1 MTPIRARG
9 GLDGLRAVT
18 RGRSPRV
25 ASPRAIQTTKG
36 EVGGHPPAARGED
49 TKRTTHGEEASPI
62 SRERR
67 RGEDH
72 PPGPRMAGA
81 IIAEMGAFRTQPR
94 HTQGRGERSPCAM
107 KTAP

>member
-9 GLDGLRAVT
+9 GLDGLRAAT

-49 TKRTTHGEEASPI
+49 TKRTAHGGEASPI
-62 SRERR
+62 SMERR

-72 PPGPRMAGA
+72 PPGRCHNRGN
-81 IIAEMGAFRTQPR
+81 GSVSRTAPR

>member
-9 GLDGLRAVT
+9 GLDGLRAAT

-49 TKRTTHGEEASPI
+49 TKRTTHGGEPSPFPWSAGVEPI
-62 SRERR
+62 LEPSALR
-67 RGEDH
+67 
-72 PPGPRMAGA
+72 RMAGA
-81 IIAEMGAFRTQPR
+81 RAGLGLSQEGCLLVCTSKQDLRPPAL
-94 HTQGRGERSPCAM
+94 
-107 KTAP
+107 